1 MGQVLVFG
9 HTSPDNDSIC
19 SAIAYAHLKNL
30 TDPSS
35 VYVPAR
41 LGPVPPETA
50 WVLTHFGVDTPIEIS
65 HVRTRVSDVMTTD
78 VLSVGP
84 DDTLAT
90 VGVLLSERGVR
101 ALPVLQDGQVLGLV
115 TVQALAVRYLENVTA
130 SGFAGRPVRVGR
142 LVAVLDGRLLAGDP
156 DAELS
161 GGVLIGATEPDTLA
175 RMVNAGDTVI
185 VGDRKRSQP
194 LAVSAGAACVIVT
207 GGAEPSA
214 EVLKVAG
221 DRGCAVI
228 ATGHD
233 AFSAARLLELA
244 HAVSEIMETELL
256 IVEPDT
262 LLSEASEDLFAS
274 PQREAP
280 VVDADGRLVG
290 LLTRTNVARA
300 TRRRVIL
307 VDHNEIAQSA
317 DGVEEASVI
326 EIVDHHRI
334 GDVQT
339 AAPIAFLGMPVGA
352 TATIVATR
360 FRELDV
366 DPPRH
371 VAGLLLSAVLTDTLL
386 LKSPTTTDIDR
397 EISDWLGQLLDID
410 PAQFAMDVFRARGTG
425 AAFSAEDVVCR
436 DLKEYRIRDERIAI
450 AQIETVDGAEVLAHR
465 DEIVA
470 FMEDLSRLRGF
481 DTVLLMVTDIVREGS
496 ELLVVGR
503 RRQVEKAFGTTFEGG
518 SAWFDGML
526 SRKKQVAPRLVESAG
541 V

>member
-30 TDPSS
+30 TDPAS
-35 VYVPAR
+35 VYVPVR

-50 WVLTHFGVDTPIEIS
+50 WVLSHFGVDTPMEIA

-101 ALPVLQDGQVLGLV
+101 ALPVVEDGQVLGLV

-130 SGFAGRPVRVGR
+130 SGFAGRPVRVRR
-142 LVAVLDGRLLAGDP
+142 LVAALDGRLLAGEP
-156 DAELS
+156 DAELA
-161 GGVLIGATEPDTLA
+161 GGVLIGAMEPDTLA
-175 RMVNAGDTVI
+175 KMVNAGDTVI

-194 LAVSAGAACVIVT
+194 QAVSAGAACVVVT

-214 EVLKVAG
+214 EVLSLAR

-228 ATGHD
+228 ATPYD
-233 AFSAARLLELA
+233 AFAAARLLELA
-244 HAVSEIMETELL
+244 HAVSEIMETDLL
-256 IVEPDT
+256 TVEPDT

-360 FRELDV
+360 FRELGV

-371 VAGLLLSAVLTDTLL
+371 MAGLLLSAVLTDTVL

-397 EISDWLGQLLDID
+397 EVSDWLSGLLDVD
-410 PAQFAMDVFRARGTG
+410 PAQFAMEIFRARSTG
-425 AAFSAEDVVCR
+425 AEFSAEDVVCR
-436 DLKEYRIRDERIAI
+436 DMKEYRIRDERVAI

-465 DEIVA
+465 AEIVA
-470 FMEDLSRLRGF
+470 FMEEISRLRGF
-481 DTVLLMVTDIVREGS
+481 DTVVLMVTDVVREGS

-503 RRQVEKAFGTTFEGG
+503 RRQVEKAFGTSFEGG

-526 SRKKQVAPRLVESAG
+526 SRKKQVAPRLVESVG

>member
-386 LKSPTTTDIDR
+386 LKSPTTTDVDR

-410 PAQFAMDVFRARGTG
+410 PAQFAMDVFRARNTG
-425 AAFSAEDVVCR
+425 AEFSAEDVVCR
-436 DLKEYRIRDERIAI
+436 DMKEYRIRDERVAI

-481 DTVLLMVTDIVREGS
+481 DTVLLMVTDVVREGS

-503 RRQVEKAFGTTFEGG
+503 RRQVEKAFGTSFEGG

-526 SRKKQVAPRLVESAG
+526 SRKKQVAPRLVESVG